1 MTKVSLL
8 QMQNCVAVDRRCRYR
23 YTQDGLSTYFY
34 LSVLTTSN
42 PQRQDDFITS
52 THCAR
57 HLVGYTAN
65 DDFLVETRK
74 VNTFVANFSFLYKI
88 VIAVEFRVFFCQLL
102 VADLQKNI

>member
-1 MTKVSLL
+1 M
-8 QMQNCVAVDRRCRYR
+8 
-23 YTQDGLSTYFY
+23 
-34 LSVLTTSN
+34 
-42 PQRQDDFITS
+42 
-52 THCAR
+52 
-57 HLVGYTAN
+57 GYTAN